1 MSYKDEQIQNNSSKY
16 TDNTKNKEPQKE
28 TKTNFIGKIGNLK
41 EKNDK
46 KSNLKKN
53 PTYYEINYE
62 LNKDNKDI
70 IQISKNNIPIDN
82 NIKYPNKPKPKRNNI
97 KMPKVKTKGKNT
109 DSSSNINENQM
120 PYNSPNSNL
129 NIYKSV
135 INKEKG
141 DNLDKNKI
149 SDIKDNNPNTV
160 IYYTKKDYI
169 NNKNLNIASNTTKN
183 KNINN
188 INNISNANT
197 SNTNTKIQQKNKE
210 NSNIFISYIPYNQHK
225 HKQSDQ
231 LSEKEKEEKSNNKE
245 EKYKEEKLKDKEEK
259 IKEKGEKIKDKEE
272 KTKDKED
279 KLKEKEEKLKDKED
293 KEEKLKEKEKENKLK
308 DKEVKIKDKEEK
320 TKEKE
325 EKLKEKENKLK
336 NKEEKNDKNPF
347 EKPKKIKIIDEKT
360 DNIYN
365 DNPNEIKNIVQ
376 KITTS
381 QVGLRNLGNT
391 CFMNTCL
398 QNLIHSTIFIYN
410 LFQKKDLI
418 SPKTPISFH
427 FKKICEDIKNRSSA
441 YSPDEFKMVFGK
453 KHDMFLGYRQHDTQ
467 EFCRILLEDMNSE
480 LNEVENPAPYKELT
494 TVDKNKKECDKEFDE
509 VFRKRENSL
518 IMETF
523 YGQIINIF
531 RCKCGFETYS
541 FQKILDLPLLLPEKS
556 GSLKLTDLLDE
567 YFKGEN
573 IQFGTK
579 CEKCNK
585 KTEHEKEIKISQPP
599 NILILSLQRTNGRTQ
614 KKNDSPISFPEELN
628 ISKYIDSE
636 CGHKNESNYSLY
648 GIGNHHGSLNFG
660 HYYAYIKLNDKDW
673 YQYNDSFVSKLS
685 YLDKNSDSAYVLFYK
700 LNK

>member
-1 MSYKDEQIQNNSSKY
+1 MSYKDEQIQNNFLKY
-16 TDNTKNKEPQKE
+16 TDNTKNKEPKKE
-28 TKTNFIGKIGNLK
+28 IKGNLIGKIGDLK

-46 KSNLKKN
+46 KINLKKN
-53 PTYYEINYE
+53 TTYIEFNSEVY
-62 LNKDNKDI
+62 KDNTPI
-70 IQISKNNIPIDN
+70 TKNNISIDN
-82 NIKYPNKPKPKRNNI
+82 NNNKYPNKKMKRNNI
-97 KMPKVKTKGKNT
+97 KMPKMQTKGKNP
-109 DSSSNINENQM
+109 DSNNKINENQIS
-120 PYNSPNSNL
+120 YNSPNSNF
-129 NIYKSV
+129 N
-135 INKEKG
+135 INKSAIIKERG
-141 DNLDKNKI
+141 DNPDKNNI
-149 SDIKDNNPNTV
+149 PDIKDNNVNPL
-160 IYYTKKDYI
+160 IYYTKKDII
-169 NNKNLNIASNTTKN
+169 NNKNLNNASNTTKN
-183 KNINN
+183 KNINSINN
-188 INNISNANT
+188 INNANN

-210 NSNIFISYIPYNQHK
+210 NSNILISYIPSNQHK
-225 HKQSDQ
+225 YKQKIDQ
-231 LSEKEKEEKSNNKE
+231 LAQ
-245 EKYKEEKLKDKEEK
+245 
-259 IKEKGEKIKDKEE
+259 
-272 KTKDKED
+272 
-279 KLKEKEEKLKDKED
+279 
-293 KEEKLKEKEKENKLK
+293 
-308 DKEVKIKDKEEK
+308 
-320 TKEKE
+320 KEKE
-325 EKLKEKENKLK
+325 EKLKEKEEPQKEKLEKQKEKELKEKEETQKEEKPKNREEKHKDKEEKLK
-336 NKEEKNDKNPF
+336 NKDEKLKNKDEKLKNKEEKSKDKEEKNDKNPF

-398 QNLIHSTIFIYN
+398 QNLIHSTVFINN

-418 SPKTPISFH
+418 SPKTPISFQ
-427 FKKICEDIKNRSSA
+427 FKKICEDIKNKSSA

-494 TVDKNKKECDKEFDE
+494 TVGKNKKECDTEFDE

-518 IMETF
+518 IMQSF

-541 FQKILDLPLLLPEKS
+541 FQKILDLPLLLPEKT

-628 ISKYIDSE
+628 ISKYIDNE
-636 CGHKNESNYSLY
+636 CGHKNENNYSLY